1 MKKKEVKIKKNKKQ
15 EINNQEKQILKM
27 ILNKFTYFEWS
38 MILAVV
44 GFTTYFSVIDTTNT
58 TLYLIIDAVAA
69 ISGILCVV
77 LCAKGKKSQY
87 IWGLLNVIG
96 YVIIAFTNKY
106 YGEVMLN
113 ALYYLP
119 SQFIGYYLW
128 NKHTNKETEDVEGKK
143 LSLVKSVLLIIVCT
157 IGIFLYK
164 LVLDALKG
172 EGTLLDSASTTI
184 SIFANLLMMLR
195 YREQWLLWIIIDIIT
210 VIMWLLAKDLIM
222 VTMWSVYLINAF
234 YGYYNWTKI
243 SKEK

>member
-1 MKKKEVKIKKNKKQ
+1 MKKKKIKK
-15 EINNQEKQILKM
+15 EKIEKLTFKN
-27 ILNKFTYFEWS
+27 IINKFTYFEWG
-38 MILAVV
+38 MVLAVV
-44 GFTTYFSVIDTTNT
+44 GFTIYFSITDTTNT
-58 TLYLIIDAVAA
+58 VLYLIIDAIAA

-87 IWGLLNVIG
+87 IWGVLNVVG
-96 YVIIAFTNKY
+96 YVIIAWINKY

-128 NKHTNKETEDVEGKK
+128 NKHTNEETDDVEGNK
-143 LSLVKSVLLIIVCT
+143 LNITKSILLVIVCGV
-157 IGIFLYK
+157 GILLYK
-164 LVLDALKG
+164 ILLDALG
-172 EGTLLDSASTTI
+172 GQGTLLDSASTTI
-184 SIFANLLMMLR
+184 SVFANLLMMLR

-210 VIMWLLAKDLIM
+210 VIMWILAGDLIM

-243 SKEK
+243 SKER